1 MQSGQMTNSSIILR
15 EINFKYLDI
24 LYTFSVQNR
33 INNNMINLLIFQTT
47 TETQQLN
54 KVCNKLERY

>member
-1 MQSGQMTNSSIILR
+1 MTNSSIILR

-33 INNNMINLLIFQTT
+33 INNNMISLLIFQTT

>member
-54 KVCNKLERY
+54 KVYNKLERY